1 MLWLTEKNMTK
12 VAQYLQEHLVGEV
25 MTSADAREYFATDGS
40 VLKVIPQIIAY
51 PRTEQDVRKA
61 ARFSWQ
67 LAERGRVVPITARGG
82 GTDQGGGAIGSGIMM
97 VFPAHM
103 NKILTLNTKK
113 RSVTVQ
119 PGINYGKLQQAL
131 HTHGL
136 FLPPF
141 PASQEYCT
149 VGGAI
154 ANNASG
160 EKTIKYGST
169 REFVSSLRVV
179 LANGEVIETGRL
191 TKRELNRKMGLATF
205 EGEIYRTLD
214 ALITEN
220 KDLINS
226 SYFDVTKNSA
236 GYDLGIIKGKKGTF
250 DLTPLFV
257 GSQGTLGIITE
268 AVIDLENFNP
278 STTLVAAQFDSI
290 ASAGAAIL
298 DLRKLAPSSMEVVD
312 DKLLEFIDEHN
323 PSQLGKSIQRP
334 FSKIILLVEF
344 DNLSNRVQRKK
355 TRKAKKILAKLATDV
370 VVTRDEHEQEDLW
383 KIRHSAAAVLW
394 QTIGTKKA
402 LPIIEDGVVPPEK
415 FTEFIEQS
423 YKLFESFGL
432 QIAVWGHA
440 GNANLHMQPFLDLG
454 QIGDRQKVLK
464 VMDAYYKMVIEL
476 GGSTSGEHND
486 GRLRAPYLEDLYGPQ
501 MYELF
506 KNVKQIFD
514 PYNTLNP
521 GVKFGTSKQDLQG
534 LLRHEFSLKHLF
546 DHMPRS

>member
-1 MLWLTEKNMTK
+1 MSK

-25 MTSADAREYFATDGS
+25 MTSADAREYFSTDGS
-40 VLKVIPQIIAY
+40 ILKVVPQIIAY
-51 PRTEQDVRKA
+51 PRSEQDVRKA
-61 ARFSWQ
+61 ARFAWQ
-67 LAERGRVVPITARGG
+67 LAERGRIVPITARGG
-82 GTDQGGGAIGSGIMM
+82 GTDQGGGAIGSGVMM

-103 NKILTLNTKK
+103 NKILSLNTGK
-113 RSVTVQ
+113 RSVTIQ

-141 PASQEYCT
+141 PASQEYST

-191 TKRELNRKMGLATF
+191 TKKQLNKKMGLPTF

-214 ALITEN
+214 ALLKEN
-220 KDLINS
+220 SELISS
-226 SYFDVTKNSA
+226 SYFDITKNTA

-268 AVIDLENFNP
+268 AVLDVENFNP
-278 STTLVAAQFDSI
+278 STTLIAAQFNSI
-290 ASAGAAIL
+290 ASAGKAIVE
-298 DLRKLAPSSMEVVD
+298 LRKLVPSSLEVVD

-323 PSQLGKSIQRP
+323 PSQLGKSLQKP
-334 FSKIILLVEF
+334 FSKIVLLIEF
-344 DNLSNRVQRKK
+344 DDTAPRQQKK
-355 TRKAKKILAKLATDV
+355 KSKKARKILSKLASDIVQTS
-370 VVTRDEHEQEDLW
+370 DEHEQEDLW
-383 KIRHSAAAVLW
+383 KIRHSAATVLW

-402 LPIIEDGVVPPEK
+402 IPIIEDGVVPVER
-415 FTEFIEQS
+415 FTEFIEHV
-423 YKLFESFGL
+423 YKLFDSFGL
-432 QIAVWGHA
+432 KIAVWGHA
-440 GNANLHMQPFLDLG
+440 GNANLHMQPFMDLS
-454 QIGDRQKVLK
+454 QIGDRQKIFK
-464 VMDAYYKMVIEL
+464 VMDAYYKLVIEL

-486 GRLRAPYLEDLYGPQ
+486 GRLRAPYLEELYGPQ
-501 MYELF
+501 VYQLF
-506 KNVKQIFD
+506 KDVKQIFD
-514 PYNTLNP
+514 PYDTMNP
-521 GVKFGTSKQDLQG
+521 GVKFGTSKQDLQSI
-534 LLRHEFSLKHLF
+534 LRQEFSMKHLF
-546 DHMPRS
+546 DHMPRT

>member
-1 MLWLTEKNMTK
+1 MSK

-25 MTSADAREYFATDGS
+25 MTSADAREHFSTDGS
-40 VLKVIPQIIAY
+40 VLKVVPQIIAY
-51 PRTEQDVRKA
+51 PRTEQDVRKT
-61 ARFSWQ
+61 ARFAWQ
-67 LAERGRVVPITARGG
+67 LAERGRIVPITARGG
-82 GTDQGGGAIGSGIMM
+82 GTDQGGGAIGSGVMM

-103 NKILTLNTKK
+103 NKILSLNTKK
-113 RSVTVQ
+113 KTVTIQ

-179 LANGEVIETGRL
+179 LANGEVIETHRL
-191 TKRELNRKMGLATF
+191 SKRELNQKMGLSTF

-214 ALITEN
+214 ALLNEN
-220 KDLINS
+220 KELVAS
-226 SYFDVTKNSA
+226 SYFNITKNTA
-236 GYDLGIIKGKKGTF
+236 GYDLGLIKGNKGTF

-268 AVIDLENFNP
+268 AMLEVENYNP
-278 STTLVAAQFDSI
+278 STTLLAAQFDSI
-290 ASAGAAIL
+290 ASAGKAIL
-298 DLRKLAPSSMEVVD
+298 ELRKLVPSAVEVVD
-312 DKLLEFIDEHN
+312 DKLLEFIDKHN
-323 PSQLGKSIQRP
+323 PSQLGSSIQKP
-334 FSKIILLVEF
+334 FSKIVLLVEF
-344 DNLSNRVQRKK
+344 DDISRRAQNKK
-355 TRKAKKILAKLATDV
+355 SKKARKILSKLAIDV
-370 VVTRDEHEQEDLW
+370 VQTRDEHEQEDLW

-394 QTIGTKKA
+394 QTVGTKKA
-402 LPIIEDGVVPPEK
+402 IPIIEDGIVPAEK
-415 FTEFIEQS
+415 FTEFIEQA

-432 QIAVWGHA
+432 QIAVWGHG
-440 GNANLHMQPFLDLG
+440 GNANLHLQPFMDLS
-454 QIGDRQKVLK
+454 QLSDRQKLFK
-464 VMDAYYKMVIEL
+464 VMDAYYQMVIDL
-476 GGSTSGEHND
+476 GGSTSAEHND
-486 GRLRAPYLEDLYGPQ
+486 GRLRAPYLEDLYGSQ
-501 MYELF
+501 IYEMF

-521 GVKFGTSKQDLQG
+521 GVKFGTTKKDLQSI
-534 LLRHEFSLKHLF
+534 LRHEFSMKHLF

>member
-1 MLWLTEKNMTK
+1 MTK

-25 MTSADAREYFATDGS
+25 MTSADAREYFSTDGS
-40 VLKVIPQIIAY
+40 VLKVMPQIIAY

-61 ARFSWQ
+61 ARFAWQ
-67 LAERGRVVPITARGG
+67 LAERGRIVPITARGG
-82 GTDQGGGAIGSGIMM
+82 GTDQGGGAIGSGVMM

-103 NKILTLNTKK
+103 NKILSLNTGKK
-113 RSVTVQ
+113 TVTIQ

-154 ANNASG
+154 ANNAAG

-169 REFVSSLRVV
+169 REFVNSLRVV
-179 LANGEVIETGRL
+179 LANGEVIETRRL
-191 TKRELNRKMGLATF
+191 TKRELNQKMGLPTF

-214 ALITEN
+214 ALLKEN
-220 KDLINS
+220 QQLIES
-226 SYFDVTKNSA
+226 SYFDITKNAA
-236 GYDLGIIKGKKGTF
+236 GYDLGLIRGKKGTF
-250 DLTPLFV
+250 DLTPLIV

-268 AVIDLENFNP
+268 AVLGVENFNP
-278 STTLVAAQFDSI
+278 STTLLAAQFDSI
-290 ASAGAAIL
+290 AAAGKAVL
-298 DLRKLAPSSMEVVD
+298 ELRKLTPSSLEVVD

-323 PSQLGKSIQRP
+323 PSQLGKSIQKP
-334 FSKIILLVEF
+334 FSKIILLIEF
-344 DNLSNRVQRKK
+344 DDTSNRTQKK
-355 TRKAKKILAKLATDV
+355 KSKKARKILSKLASDIVQT
-370 VVTRDEHEQEDLW
+370 TDEHEQEDLW

-402 LPIIEDGVVPPEK
+402 VPIIEDGVVPPEK
-415 FTEFIEQS
+415 FTEFIEQA
-423 YKLFESFGL
+423 YKLFESFDL
-432 QIAVWGHA
+432 KIAVWGHA
-440 GNANLHMQPFLDLG
+440 GNANLHMQPFMDLS
-454 QIGDRQKVLK
+454 QVGDRQKVFK
-464 VMDAYYKMVIEL
+464 VMDAYYKMVIDL

-486 GRLRAPYLEDLYGPQ
+486 GRLRAPYLEDLYGKEV
-501 MYELF
+501 YELF

-514 PYNTLNP
+514 PYGTMNP
-521 GVKFGTSKQDLQG
+521 GVKLGTTKQDLQSI
-534 LLRHEFSLKHLF
+534 LRDEFSMKHLF